1 MSRADLFQEIC
12 RLIGPAV
19 VGATPRDGWPG
30 IARIAVST
38 GPKRLA
44 LHISRVGS
52 HSRAPYER
60 RFQNPAGGE
69 VVSAPP
75 GAIPLLVGYAEYQGT
90 PVLVVA
96 DGRSRLGRATRFS
109 ILFNVSVIQQA
120 ALTGWGE
127 YTSTTGETIVALNPK
142 LLPAYVE
149 ALVAGVMLDED
160 SVADTAAALGLL
172 NDNDDQDDEES
183 AERARSAVSRLV
195 RRAAFSREVLSAYS
209 HKCAMCSINLGLLEG
224 AHIYPASAPGS
235 ADQAWNGLALC
246 RNHHRLFDRYQI
258 WVDPQD
264 QSVRWRPDVLQLAQV
279 ERIVTN
285 LVENTRPR
293 IALPRIQRH
302 HPRPEMFRQ
311 RYELAGALYDWAAA

>member
-30 IARIAVST
+30 IARVAVST
-38 GPKRLA
+38 GSKRVA
-44 LHISRVGS
+44 LHVSRVGS

-69 VVSAPP
+69 VVSTFP
-75 GAIPLLVGYAEYQGT
+75 GTLPLLVGYAEHQGT
-90 PVLVVA
+90 PVLVVV

-149 ALVAGVMLDED
+149 ALVAGVTLDEN
-160 SVADTAAALGLL
+160 SVAETAAASGLL
-172 NDNDDQDDEES
+172 NDNDFQKND
-183 AERARSAVSRLV
+183 
-195 RRAAFSREVLSAYS
+195 
-209 HKCAMCSINLGLLEG
+209 HN
-224 AHIYPASAPGS
+224 
-235 ADQAWNGLALC
+235 
-246 RNHHRLFDRYQI
+246 
-258 WVDPQD
+258 
-264 QSVRWRPDVLQLAQV
+264 
-279 ERIVTN
+279 
-285 LVENTRPR
+285 
-293 IALPRIQRH
+293 
-302 HPRPEMFRQ
+302 
-311 RYELAGALYDWAAA
+311 